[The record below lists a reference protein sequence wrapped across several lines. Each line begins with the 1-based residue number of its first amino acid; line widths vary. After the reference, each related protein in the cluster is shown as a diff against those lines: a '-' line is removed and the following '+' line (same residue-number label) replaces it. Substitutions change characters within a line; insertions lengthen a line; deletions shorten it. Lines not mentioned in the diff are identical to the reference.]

1 MQHVPDLAV
10 LLLILVA
17 LGTDLTRQRV
27 PNLLT
32 FGGMALGLGWQ
43 LVAAGGWAG
52 LAGIGMAALLM
63 VPAWLA
69 GRTVRAGDAKLLM
82 AIGAFWGPSDA
93 LRACLF
99 TYLLA
104 LPFGLLVLGVKG
116 RLGNIVPAIQAGF
129 KKAIGV
135 ETAEPE
141 LTTVPFVPVIVAAC
155 ILTYSTEVLRWF

>member
-1 MQHVPDLAV
+1 MEFVPDLAV
-10 LLLILVA
+10 LALVLVA

-32 FGGMALGLGWQ
+32 FGGIALGLTWQ
-43 LVAAGGWAG
+43 LATHGGWSG
-52 LAGIGMAALLM
+52 LAGVGIALGLM

-99 TYLLA
+99 TYILA
-104 LPFGLLVLGVKG
+104 LPFGLVVLAVKG
-116 RLGNIVPAIQAGF
+116 RLGNLVPSIKAGVSR
-129 KKAIGV
+129 AVGMDV
-135 ETAEPE
+135 AEPE

-155 ILTYSTEVLRWF
+155 ILTYTTEVLRWF